1 MSSLLEMLGQ
11 ALDGNNLSKISEEL
25 GADTA
30 TTKSAISAALPALIG
45 ALSQNGSTQQGAGSI
60 LGAIE
65 KDDHDGSVL
74 DNLSEF
80 LGKKQYDAPRGG
92 AGILEHLLGGKQQRV
107 EQNVSKSAGI
117 SSEGAG
123 QLMKILAPMV
133 LGAVGKQKKQNGFDA
148 SSLSEFLGGE
158 KDSVGKQSGG
168 MIGKLLD
175 QDGDGDFD
183 MSDIAKVAMGKLFGE
198 NN

>member
-11 ALDGNNLSKISEEL
+11 ALDGNNLSKISEEV

-65 KDDHDGSVL
+65 NDDHDGSVL

-148 SSLSEFLGGE
+148 SSLSGFLGGE
-158 KDSVGKQSGG
+158 KESVSKQSGG

-183 MSDIAKVAMGKLFGE
+183 MSDIAKVAMGKLFGG

>member
-1 MSSLLEMLGQ
+1 MSSLLEMLGT
-11 ALDGNNLSKISEEL
+11 ALQDNNLSKISQEI
-25 GADTA
+25 GADEA

-45 ALSQNGSTQQGAGSI
+45 ALSQNGSTQQGADSI
-60 LGAIE
+60 FGAIE

-74 DNLSEF
+74 DNLSDF

-107 EQNVSKSAGI
+107 EQSVSKSAGI
-117 SSEGAG
+117 SSDGAG

-133 LGAVGKQKKQNGFDA
+133 LGALGKQKQQNGFDA
-148 SSLSEFLGGE
+148 SSLKGFLGGE
-158 KDSVGKQSGG
+158 KESVGKQSGG
-168 MIGKLLD
+168 LIGKLLD

-183 MSDIAKVAMGKLFGE
+183 MGDMAKVAMGKLFGG
-198 NN
+198 NS